1 MSDELKLLMDRLAE
15 LRPKVTDEPLH
26 ESGRYFNEGTFW
38 DLTQCTHGDTGR
50 FRNDADGKA
59 IAILWELWRSGALVP
74 APAVPD
80 DVAKIVAELRVI
92 GCHENGD
99 ARCTCGIGMDAAD
112 ALEAQ
117 AAELARYREAL
128 QPFASAWSIA
138 QASGLTGM
146 SQLGSLARNEVAAV
160 AFMKAAALTQPTG
173 DRT

>member
-1 MSDELKLLMDRLAE
+1 MSDNRLTFE
-15 LRPKVTDEPLH
+15 EVTDLF
-26 ESGRYFNEGTFW
+26 GGTIPMEALVI
-38 DLTQCTHGDTGR
+38 LTNAPDDKTVEEVRDEIT
-50 FRNDADGKA
+50 N
-59 IAILWELWRSGALVP
+59 LALKWHRRVP

-117 AAELARYREAL
+117 ATELARYREAL
-128 QPFASAWSIA
+128 QPFASAWRIA

-160 AFMKAAALTQPTG
+160 AFMKAAALTHPTG
-173 DRT
+173 DQTNGH